1 MRILLAD
8 DHDLVRDTI
17 EEFLTRL
24 DKALHVLHA
33 ATLPQA
39 LDLVR
44 TTDALDLVLLDLCM
58 PGMNGLAALKSVQAA
73 LSRPA
78 ADAARHRP

>member
-1 MRILLAD
+1 MQILLVD

-17 EEFLTRL
+17 EDFLTRL
-24 DKALHVLHA
+24 DEDLRVLHA

-39 LDLVR
+39 VDFVR
-44 TTDALDLVLLDLCM
+44 KADALDLVLLDLHM
-58 PGMNGLAALKSVQAA
+58 PGMNGLAGLKSVQTA

-78 ADAARHRP
+78 AGGARCRP